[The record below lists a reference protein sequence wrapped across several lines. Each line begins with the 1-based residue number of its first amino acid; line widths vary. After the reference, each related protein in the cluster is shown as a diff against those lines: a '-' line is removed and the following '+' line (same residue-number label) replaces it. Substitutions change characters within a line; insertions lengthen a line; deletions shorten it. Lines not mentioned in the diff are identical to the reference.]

1 MCYTLAL
8 FVSKNTVTNKQPIQ
22 REKYRTAFSVVTKN
36 NTVVVAEN
44 VLHIG
49 FICQQKHCNKQTT
62 NSESSNIELLF
73 LL

>member
-8 FVSKNTVTNKQPIQ
+8 FVSKNTVTNKHQF
-22 REKYRTAFSVVTKN
+22 REFKYRTAFSVVTKN

-49 FICQQKHCNKQTT
+49 FICQQKHCNKQTP
-62 NSESSNIELLF
+62 IQRVQI
-73 LL
+73 